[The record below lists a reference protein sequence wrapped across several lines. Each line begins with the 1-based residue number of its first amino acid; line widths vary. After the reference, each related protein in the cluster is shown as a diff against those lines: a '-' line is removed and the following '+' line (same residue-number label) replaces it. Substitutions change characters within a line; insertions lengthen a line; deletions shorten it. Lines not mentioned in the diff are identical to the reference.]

1 MKSVS
6 YRTIGVQFVSW
17 ALLAAIAVMTLG
29 PIGLRPQTH
38 FSPDLER
45 LAAYVV
51 LGMSFALCYP
61 QRRLWQLGAFL
72 IATALVLETGQ
83 SLVPGRDP
91 HLSDFLFKAGGA
103 VIGLVSLRV
112 AYLAVLLGRCRF
124 VAVR

>member
-1 MKSVS
+1 MKSAS
-6 YRTIGVQFVSW
+6 YSTIGGQFVSW
-17 ALLAAIAVMTLG
+17 ALFAAIAVMTLG

-51 LGMSFALCYP
+51 LGMSFALSYP
-61 QRRLWQLGAFL
+61 RRRLWLLGVFL
-72 IATALVLETGQ
+72 VAAAVVLEIGQ
-83 SLVPGRDP
+83 WLVPSRDP

-112 AYLAVLLGRCRF
+112 AYLATLLRRRRF
-124 VAVR
+124 LAVP

>member
-1 MKSVS
+1 MKSAS
-6 YRTIGVQFVSW
+6 YPTIGIQFVSW
-17 ALLAAIAVMTLG
+17 ALLATIAVMTLG

-51 LGMSFALCYP
+51 LGMSFALSYP
-61 QRRLWQLGAFL
+61 QRRLWLLGVFL
-72 IATALVLETGQ
+72 IVTAVVLEIGQ

-112 AYLAVLLGRCRF
+112 AFLAVILRRCRF
-124 VAVR
+124 VAVP

>member
-1 MKSVS
+1 MKSAPYS
-6 YRTIGVQFVSW
+6 TIGVQFLSW

-45 LAAYVV
+45 LAAYVM
-51 LGMSFALCYP
+51 LGMSFALSYP
-61 QRRLWQLGAFL
+61 QRRLRLLGAFL
-72 IATALVLETGQ
+72 IATALVLEIGQ
-83 SLVPGRDP
+83 SLVPSRDP

-112 AYLAVLLGRCRF
+112 AYLAVLLRRRRF
-124 VAVR
+124 VAVP